1 LHAGYKAN
9 AKNMKLLQE
18 HLEHPK
24 SATRADTCFL
34 CSLFFLVVVLP
45 IVLVAGIIGG
55 IIVGI
60 MAALGKL

>member
-1 LHAGYKAN
+1 
-9 AKNMKLLQE
+9 MKLLQE

-24 SATRADTCFL
+24 TATRADTCFL

-45 IVLVAGIIGG
+45 IVLVAGIIGA

-60 MAALGKL
+60 MAALGRLG